1 MKKTTTASPEE
12 TPVAEEKVVKRP
24 SRSRK
29 KVAAKAEE
37 VVMEEAGEVAA
48 PAEEPKSAKEA
59 PAAQAPKTEPET
71 RKTVVKNITV
81 PPMPRNLVVR
91 DIVDLWNARIPLLND
106 QQLQMLTLQ
115 EAQERHLLFE
125 AILVQVLDYDIVLSD
140 TNIWLELLV
149 GHTSS
154 HSDPKVNARLMFE
167 RQLEFISKMMK
178 KKGGRFIIMSETY
191 EEIDRFASA
200 QEPTNYQ
207 NADWED
213 PALCRNV
220 SARLAKRLILSQQR
234 ENRLRIEGI
243 TSESHHGSFADP
255 AIIRRVV
262 DLFASGKKVLLI
274 TNDASVAIR
283 SMGMCDDLQ
292 RINNIDDNTWDAQ
305 YAPLRPMAITMDDLK
320 QLDNFTRQYHFL
332 QQAAGAGWMQDMA
345 TQSPREAVAQLK
357 IDENAFRPGDKRERR
372 TEKEDRMRQEQQKE
386 QQRQAKEQVEQQRQQ
401 LKQDQQKLDQQ
412 RQQLKQE
419 QQKLEQQRQ
428 ELNNRQRK
436 ARNEKPAQQEGAA
449 QSAQNAQPAQSDAAQ
464 QEVNAASAQAEAM
477 SAEQPSVQP
486 KQAEQKQQAEKQQ
499 AESKQAESLQ
509 PTAEMQS
516 AEQQPQQVEGQNQQP
531 AQSAEAQSAET
542 QSAEAQSADSATAL
556 PSFSPED
563 MALISTPAPKRRTHR
578 GGRRRSGNGTPKQN

>member
-305 YAPLRPMAITMDDLK
+305 YAPIRPMAITMDDLK

-449 QSAQNAQPAQSDAAQ
+449 QSVQNAQPVQSDAAQ
-464 QEVNAASAQAEAM
+464 QEVNTASAQAEAM

-499 AESKQAESLQ
+499 AESKQAESQQ

-516 AEQQPQQVEGQNQQP
+516 AEPQVEGQNQQP
-531 AQSAEAQSAET
+531 AQSAEAQGADA

>member
-12 TPVAEEKVVKRP
+12 TPVAEEKAVKRP

-106 QQLQMLTLQ
+106 QQIQMLTLQ

-167 RQLEFISKMMK
+167 RQLEFISKIMK

-305 YAPLRPMAITMDDLK
+305 YAPIRPMAITMDDLK

-345 TQSPREAVAQLK
+345 TQTQREAVAQLK

-464 QEVNAASAQAEAM
+464 QEVTAANAQAEAM
-477 SAEQPSVQP
+477 SAEQQSAQP
-486 KQAEQKQQAEKQQ
+486 KQAESQ
-499 AESKQAESLQ
+499 Q

-516 AEQQPQQVEGQNQQP
+516 AEPQPQQAEGQNQQP
-531 AQSAEAQSAET
+531 AQSAEAQSAEA
-542 QSAEAQSADSATAL
+542 QSAEAQSAEAQNADSAAAL

-578 GGRRRSGNGTPKQN
+578 GGRRRSGNGTPKQG

>member
-12 TPVAEEKVVKRP
+12 TPVAEEKAVKRP

-106 QQLQMLTLQ
+106 QQIQMLTLQ

-167 RQLEFISKMMK
+167 RQLEFISKIMK

-305 YAPLRPMAITMDDLK
+305 YAPNRPMAITMDDLK

-345 TQSPREAVAQLK
+345 TQTQREAVAQLK

-449 QSAQNAQPAQSDAAQ
+449 QSAQNAQPVQSDAAQ
-464 QEVNAASAQAEAM
+464 QEVTAANAQAEAM
-477 SAEQPSVQP
+477 SAEQQSVQP
-486 KQAEQKQQAEKQQ
+486 KQAEPQQ
-499 AESKQAESLQ
+499 
-509 PTAEMQS
+509 PIVEMQS
-516 AEQQPQQVEGQNQQP
+516 AEPQPQQAEGQNQQP
-531 AQSAEAQSAET
+531 AQSAEAQSAEA
-542 QSAEAQSADSATAL
+542 QSAEAQNADSAAAL

-578 GGRRRSGNGTPKQN
+578 GGRRRSGNGTPKQG

>member
-12 TPVAEEKVVKRP
+12 TPVAEEKAVKRP

-106 QQLQMLTLQ
+106 QQIQMLTLQ

-167 RQLEFISKMMK
+167 RQLEFISKIMK

-305 YAPLRPMAITMDDLK
+305 YAPIRPMAITMDDLK

-345 TQSPREAVAQLK
+345 TQTQREAVAQLK

-449 QSAQNAQPAQSDAAQ
+449 QSAQNAQPVQSDAAQ
-464 QEVNAASAQAEAM
+464 QEVTAANAQAEAM
-477 SAEQPSVQP
+477 SAEQQSAQP
-486 KQAEQKQQAEKQQ
+486 KQTEPKQ
-499 AESKQAESLQ
+499 AESKQAESQQ

-516 AEQQPQQVEGQNQQP
+516 AEPQPQQAEGQNQQP
-531 AQSAEAQSAET
+531 AQSAEAQSAE
-542 QSAEAQSADSATAL
+542 AQNADSAAAL

-578 GGRRRSGNGTPKQN
+578 GGRRRSGNGTPKQG

>member
-12 TPVAEEKVVKRP
+12 TPVAEEKAVKRP

-106 QQLQMLTLQ
+106 QQIQMLTLQ

-167 RQLEFISKMMK
+167 RQLEFISKIMK

-305 YAPLRPMAITMDDLK
+305 YAPIRPMAITMDDLK

-345 TQSPREAVAQLK
+345 TQTQREAVAQLK

-449 QSAQNAQPAQSDAAQ
+449 QSAQNAQPVQSDAAQ
-464 QEVNAASAQAEAM
+464 QEVTAANAQAEAM
-477 SAEQPSVQP
+477 SAEQQSVQP
-486 KQAEQKQQAEKQQ
+486 KQAEPQQ
-499 AESKQAESLQ
+499 
-509 PTAEMQS
+509 PIVEMQS
-516 AEQQPQQVEGQNQQP
+516 AEPQPQQAEGQNQQP
-531 AQSAEAQSAET
+531 AQSAEAQSAE
-542 QSAEAQSADSATAL
+542 AQNADSAAAL

-578 GGRRRSGNGTPKQN
+578 GGRRRSGNGTPKQG

>member
-1 MKKTTTASPEE
+1 MKKTTTASLVE
-12 TPVAEEKVVKRP
+12 TPVAEEKEVKRP

-37 VVMEEAGEVAA
+37 VVVEEAGEVAA
-48 PAEEPKSAKEA
+48 PAEETKSAKEA
-59 PAAQAPKTEPET
+59 PAAEAPKTEPET
-71 RKTVVKNITV
+71 RKTVVKNITI

-106 QQLQMLTLQ
+106 QQIQMLTLQ

-149 GHTSS
+149 GHTSN

-167 RQLEFISKMMK
+167 RQLEFISRMMK

-243 TSESHHGSFADP
+243 TCESHHGSFADP

-262 DLFASGKKVLLI
+262 ELFASGKKVLVI

-292 RINNIDDNTWDAQ
+292 RINNIDDTTWDAQ
-305 YAPLRPMAITMDDLK
+305 YAPIRPMAITMDDLK
-320 QLDNFTRQYHFL
+320 QLDNYTRQYHFL

-345 TQSPREAVAQLK
+345 MQSPREAGAQLK

-372 TEKEDRMRQEQQKE
+372 TDKEDRIRQEQQKE
-386 QQRQAKEQVEQQRQQ
+386 QQRQAKEQFEQQRQQ
-401 LKQDQQKLDQQ
+401 LKQDQQKLEQQ
-412 RQQLKQE
+412 RQQLKQD

-428 ELNNRQRK
+428 DLNNRQRRAK
-436 ARNEKPAQQEGAA
+436 NEKPAQQEGAA
-449 QSAQNAQPAQSDAAQ
+449 QSAPIAQSAQNSKPAQSDAAP
-464 QEVNAASAQAEAM
+464 QEVTAVGAPAEAM
-477 SAEQPSVQP
+477 SVEQPSVQP
-486 KQAEQKQQAEKQQ
+486 LQ
-499 AESKQAESLQ
+499 AESMQVESKQVESQQ
-509 PTAEMQS
+509 PTAEMQP
-516 AEQQPQQVEGQNQQP
+516 AEPQSQNAEGQNQP
-531 AQSAEAQSAET
+531 DTEAQN
-542 QSAEAQSADSATAL
+542 ADSVATL
-556 PSFSPED
+556 PSFTPED

-578 GGRRRSGNGTPKQN
+578 GGRRRSGNGNQTPKQG

>member
-12 TPVAEEKVVKRP
+12 THVAEEKVVKRP

-464 QEVNAASAQAEAM
+464 QEVNTASAQAEAM

-499 AESKQAESLQ
+499 AESKQAESQQ

-516 AEQQPQQVEGQNQQP
+516 AEPQAEGQNQQP
-531 AQSAEAQSAET
+531 AQSAEAQGADA
-542 QSAEAQSADSATAL
+542 QGAEAQGADSATAL

>member
-12 TPVAEEKVVKRP
+12 TPVAEEKAVKRP

-436 ARNEKPAQQEGAA
+436 ARNEKPVQQEGAA

-486 KQAEQKQQAEKQQ
+486 KQAEQKQQAESKQ
-499 AESKQAESLQ
+499 AEPKQAESLQ